1 MNNTTIE
8 ITNIPDTIMD
18 IIDAMENEFYT
29 QIYENKK

>member
-18 IIDAMENEFYT
+18 IIDAMENEFY
-29 QIYENKK
+29 QQNA